1 MFSSKQL
8 VRLVAPLF
16 GEQFLV
22 VLVGITDT
30 FMVAHAGES
39 AVSGVALVDTIS
51 YLVVAVFGALCAG
64 GSILASQYSG
74 SGDRARV
81 SLAARLVM
89 GSTLAIALAM
99 AALVLLCGNGLL
111 ALIFGR
117 VEPEVMRSAR
127 EYFALIGC
135 SFPFLA
141 AYSAAAALF
150 RSQGNSMV
158 TLAASLLM
166 NGLNVAGNAWFIY
179 GKGMGA
185 AGAALATLIARGG
198 AAVLL
203 CVLLAKSGML
213 AAPQKQPVRLAEC
226 REMLGKI
233 LYVGIPSGVESGLFS
248 LGKLLVQ
255 RLYAGLGTVALA
267 ANAAAGALSCIATLP
282 GGALSLAMLPVVGRA
297 VGAGQPEEAK
307 RLAAKLLRAA
317 YGLMLAANL
326 LVYVFLPQ
334 LSGLY
339 ALSAETTA
347 VVRELLAWHC
357 LFATL
362 FYPAGFCTP
371 SALRAAGDVRF
382 TMAVSIAS
390 MLVCRV
396 GLSCLFVLGLGWGV
410 VSIWM
415 TIFCDWGVRAV
426 LFSLRLR
433 SGAWQKHK
441 IV

>member
-81 SLAARLVM
+81 SLAARLLM

-179 GKGMGA
+179 GKGM
-185 AGAALATLIARGG
+185 GAALATLIARGG

>member
-81 SLAARLVM
+81 SLAARLLM

-297 VGAGQPEEAK
+297 VGGGQP
-307 RLAAKLLRAA
+307 
-317 YGLMLAANL
+317 
-326 LVYVFLPQ
+326 
-334 LSGLY
+334 
-339 ALSAETTA
+339 
-347 VVRELLAWHC
+347 
-357 LFATL
+357 
-362 FYPAGFCTP
+362 
-371 SALRAAGDVRF
+371 
-382 TMAVSIAS
+382 
-390 MLVCRV
+390 
-396 GLSCLFVLGLGWGV
+396 
-410 VSIWM
+410 
-415 TIFCDWGVRAV
+415 
-426 LFSLRLR
+426 
-433 SGAWQKHK
+433 
-441 IV
+441 

>member
-30 FMVAHAGES
+30 FMVAYAGES

-81 SLAARLVM
+81 SLAARLLM

-282 GGALSLAMLPVVGRA
+282 GGALSLAMLPVV
-297 VGAGQPEEAK
+297 AK

>member
-1 MFSSKQL
+1 MEEKHGRRGLSVWQLTLGALYVAMFALAGNVPVLSAIQIIPGVPITL
-8 VRLVAPLF
+8 QVFLVAMMGLTL
-16 GEQFLV
+16 GVRGGLTAYGA
-22 VLVGITDT
+22 VLVLTVCGLP
-30 FMVAHAGES
+30 MM
-39 AVSGVALVDTIS
+39 
-51 YLVVAVFGALCAG
+51 AG
-64 GSILASQYSG
+64 G
-74 SGDRARV
+74 
-81 SLAARLVM
+81 
-89 GSTLAIALAM
+89 
-99 AALVLLCGNGLL
+99 
-111 ALIFGR
+111 
-117 VEPEVMRSAR
+117 
-127 EYFALIGC
+127 
-135 SFPFLA
+135 
-141 AYSAAAALF
+141 
-150 RSQGNSMV
+150 
-158 TLAASLLM
+158 
-166 NGLNVAGNAWFIY
+166 
-179 GKGMGA
+179 
-185 AGAALATLIARGG
+185 RGG

>member
-1 MFSSKQL
+1 M
-8 VRLVAPLF
+8 P
-16 GEQFLV
+16 
-22 VLVGITDT
+22 
-30 FMVAHAGES
+30 
-39 AVSGVALVDTIS
+39 
-51 YLVVAVFGALCAG
+51 
-64 GSILASQYSG
+64 
-74 SGDRARV
+74 
-81 SLAARLVM
+81 
-89 GSTLAIALAM
+89 
-99 AALVLLCGNGLL
+99 
-111 ALIFGR
+111 
-117 VEPEVMRSAR
+117 
-127 EYFALIGC
+127 
-135 SFPFLA
+135 
-141 AYSAAAALF
+141 
-150 RSQGNSMV
+150 
-158 TLAASLLM
+158 
-166 NGLNVAGNAWFIY
+166 Y
-179 GKGMGA
+179 G
-185 AGAALATLIARGG
+185 
-198 AAVLL
+198 
-203 CVLLAKSGML
+203 
-213 AAPQKQPVRLAEC
+213 
-226 REMLGKI
+226 
-233 LYVGIPSGVESGLFS
+233 
-248 LGKLLVQ
+248 
-255 RLYAGLGTVALA
+255 
-267 ANAAAGALSCIATLP
+267 
-282 GGALSLAMLPVVGRA
+282 
-297 VGAGQPEEAK
+297 
-307 RLAAKLLRAA
+307 
-317 YGLMLAANL
+317 LAANL